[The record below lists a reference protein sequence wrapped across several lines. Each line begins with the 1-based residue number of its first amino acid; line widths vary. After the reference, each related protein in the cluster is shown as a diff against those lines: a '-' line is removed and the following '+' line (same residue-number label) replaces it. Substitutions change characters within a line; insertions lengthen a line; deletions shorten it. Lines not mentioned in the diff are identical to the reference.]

1 MSSLTSHEL
10 EFGRSAEKMSIYLAY
25 GCPKHSL
32 NLLSKDTRE
41 HEHHVGNTSVCH
53 IPQLLCIIFF
63 WLVQLDGELLKTETM
78 VITSLE
84 CFLASIIALR
94 MSFLFTMFTYW
105 RKKKRIGRRFSRA
118 ECIFFLHIPWK
129 NVERQCTLLYIFN
142 LISAGF
148 HDNLWDNKWQCNFWH
163 IVNTDILK

>member
-1 MSSLTSHEL
+1 MSMLPSLVCCLLSSYLLPHSFGVNTVAPGIASAFKLGRRKDRQSQPYLYGFTRKAKAFPETAMSSLTSHEL

-94 MSFLFTMFTYW
+94 MSFLFTMFTY
-105 RKKKRIGRRFSRA
+105 
-118 ECIFFLHIPWK
+118 
-129 NVERQCTLLYIFN
+129 
-142 LISAGF
+142 
-148 HDNLWDNKWQCNFWH
+148 
-163 IVNTDILK
+163 